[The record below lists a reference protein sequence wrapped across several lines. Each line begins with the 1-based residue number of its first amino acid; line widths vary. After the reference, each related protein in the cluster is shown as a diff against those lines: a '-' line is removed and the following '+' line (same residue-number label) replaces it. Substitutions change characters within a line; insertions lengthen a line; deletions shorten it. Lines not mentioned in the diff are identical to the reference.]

1 MLAGASCQ
9 ESSATQITFWAWVPG
24 IARAVNQFNK
34 THPSICVTLEDVGA
48 GDPQYVKISDALKAG
63 SGAPDVAE
71 VEFDELPSF
80 EVTHSVVDLAKYGAN
95 KYKSN
100 FVPWAWDEVSQ
111 GSAVYAMPGEAGP
124 MAFYYNSK
132 MLAKYHITPP
142 ATWAEFAA
150 DAAKLKKANPSA
162 FMTNFA
168 ATDLQWVMSLMAQ
181 DNA

>member
-1 MLAGASCQ
+1 VSVLAACSGSTGSTSATSGSGGNASPTPGTTVLAGASCQ
-9 ESSATQITFWAWVPG
+9 ESSATQITFWAWEPG

-100 FVPWAWDEVSQ
+100 
-111 GSAVYAMPGEAGP
+111 
-124 MAFYYNSK
+124 
-132 MLAKYHITPP
+132 
-142 ATWAEFAA
+142 
-150 DAAKLKKANPSA
+150 
-162 FMTNFA
+162 
-168 ATDLQWVMSLMAQ
+168 
-181 DNA
+181 